1 MSRCSHA
8 SDKGEK
14 YSSYSFLTSAL
25 GGISSQRH
33 APSALY
39 PLERTPDTHWTG
51 VWLGLRAGLDTEDT
65 GKNSLRLPEI
75 EPRWPGRPV
84 CSQTLHYTINNIQN
98 TFKLV
103 TF

>member
-1 MSRCSHA
+1 MSRCRHA
-8 SDKGEK
+8 NDKGEK

-51 VWLGLRAGLDTEDT
+51 VWLGLRAGHRGYRE
-65 GKNSLRLPEI
+65 NSLRLPQI

-84 CSQTLHYTINNIQN
+84 CSQTLHYKINNIQN

-103 TF
+103 AF